1 MHVGL
6 LQVLLHVPDSQSLK
20 DKRRIVRG
28 LLDRIRNEFQV
39 AAAEIED
46 QDLRQRALVGFAAVS
61 NSTRHAEQ
69 VMNKVLDYIR
79 ATPAASIVEHE
90 LETL

>member
-1 MHVGL
+1 VHVGI
-6 LQVLLHVPDSQSLK
+6 LQVHLHVPDAQSLK

-28 LLDRIRNEFQV
+28 LLDRAKARFDV

-46 QDLRQRALVGFAAVS
+46 QDVWQSAVVGFACVS
-61 NSTRHAEQ
+61 NDARLAAER
-69 VMNKVLDYIR
+69 MSKLLDWIR
-79 ATPAASIVEHE
+79 ESPAARVLEHE